1 MSRSN
6 FHETFGGIIVL
17 QNGDGEMPDLSEP
30 RGASHSMQK
39 SANAMS
45 IFGLKD
51 KNKNESSIEHSR

>member
-51 KNKNESSIEHSR
+51 KK